1 MKGIRGERVLPR
13 SEDCGRAR
21 SPHQSDP
28 SRVFPSGESLVVKAT
43 ESVPQN
49 PSDLGAKPAPNQEN
63 MFHGREVL
71 ENWKGTILTS
81 QRWLTIM
88 GVLVGFSLFTMMISL
103 RFGAEEIPFAR
114 IFSILWSSVFG
125 NFEHPAM
132 ETEHI
137 ILLQVRLPRILLGY
151 VVGGCLAAVGVAL
164 QALFRNPLADPY
176 VLGISSGAALGAA
189 LATLL
194 GIGTAFFALSA
205 LPLCAMA
212 GGLVSVLIL
221 YRVALSYGQLPV
233 HILLLAGVILNA
245 IFSALI
251 MFVTSIMDP
260 NRSFGMMQWLMGTL
274 TAPTYPALGVLTA
287 YVMVGGMLLFWQARA
302 LNVLT
307 VGDDAARSIGVEVD
321 RVKKT
326 IFFSSAF
333 LTGAV
338 VSVSGMIG
346 FVGMVIPHAV
356 RMVIGP
362 DHRLLLPAATLVG
375 GSYLLAADTVART
388 LLAPAEIPVGIITAL
403 AGGPFFIYL
412 LLDRKHGVAR

>member
-1 MKGIRGERVLPR
+1 MKT
-13 SEDCGRAR
+13 
-21 SPHQSDP
+21 
-28 SRVFPSGESLVVKAT
+28 T
-43 ESVPQN
+43 ELVPQH
-49 PSDLGAKPAPNQEN
+49 PSDLGAKHSPPQGNTLQE
-63 MFHGREVL
+63 REGH

-88 GVLVGFSLFTMMISL
+88 GVLVGLSLCTMVLSL
-103 RFGAEEIPFAR
+103 RFGAEDIPFDR
-114 IFSILWSSVFG
+114 IITILWSSVFG
-125 NFEHPAM
+125 HAEQPAM
-132 ETEHI
+132 ATEHI
-137 ILLQVRLPRILLGY
+137 ILLQVRLPRMLLGY

-189 LATLL
+189 FATLL
-194 GIGTAFFALSA
+194 GVGTAFFALSA

-221 YRVALSYGQLPV
+221 YRIALSYGQLPV

-274 TAPTYPALGVLTA
+274 TAPTYSALGVLTL
-287 YVMVGGMLLFWQARA
+287 YVMGGGMVLFWQARA

-307 VGDDAARSIGVEVD
+307 IGDDAARSIGVEVD

-326 IFFSSAF
+326 VFFSSAF

-362 DHRLLLPAATLVG
+362 DHRLLLPAAALVG

-412 LLDRKHGVAR
+412 LLGRKQGVAR